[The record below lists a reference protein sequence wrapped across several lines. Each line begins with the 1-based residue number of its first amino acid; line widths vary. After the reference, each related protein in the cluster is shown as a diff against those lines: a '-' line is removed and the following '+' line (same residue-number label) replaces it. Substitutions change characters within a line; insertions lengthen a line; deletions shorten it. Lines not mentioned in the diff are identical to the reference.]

1 MKNDFYS
8 QNVNKNS
15 KMPKFYAVK
24 AGHKSGI
31 YNTWAECQVQT
42 KGFSGAIFKSFTSLG
57 EATDFIR
64 VLKEEK
70 VDNIFFTDGSFRDG
84 RCGAAAVDTLNK
96 RVYYCSVDGIKSNN
110 RGELTGIILA
120 LENSR
125 GSLKICTDSQIS
137 INIIVHG
144 YEAKANLDLL
154 EHIKGLMKDRIVVFE
169 KVLAHSGIH
178 FNEMADRYA
187 DKATTVQAGK
197 TFIEAV

>member
-1 MKNDFYS
+1 
-8 QNVNKNS
+8 
-15 KMPKFYAVK
+15 MPKFYAVK
-24 AGHKSGI
+24 AGHKPGI

-42 KGFSGAIFKSFTSLG
+42 KGFSGAIFKSFASLE
-57 EATDFIR
+57 EANEFIR
-64 VLKEEK
+64 VQHKEEK

-84 RCGAAAVDTLNK
+84 KCGAAAVDTLGR
-96 RVYYCSVDGIKSNN
+96 RVYYCLVNGIKSNN

-125 GSLKICTDSQIS
+125 GSIKICTDSQIS

-154 EHIKGLMKDRIVVFE
+154 EFIKGLMKNRIVVFE

-187 DKATTVQAGK
+187 DKATTVEAGK
-197 TFIEAV
+197 TFIEVV